1 MYNRDFNFLINKL
14 VKFQQVRKLKM
25 LRNTQENE

>member
-1 MYNRDFNFLINKL
+1 MYNRDLNFLINKL

-25 LRNTQENE
+25 LKNAQENE